1 MRQIVFFDLP
11 TESPKQRKAYRDFRK
26 FLINEG
32 FLMLQ
37 YSVYSKIVLNGT
49 QSTTVRRRIEFNKPD
64 EGSVVI
70 LKVTEKQFAGMEYVL
85 GEKNTSAANSNS
97 RFIILGEEK

>member
-26 FLINEG
+26 FLIGEG

-49 QSTTVRRRIEFNKPD
+49 QSATVRRRIEVNKPS
-64 EGSVVI
+64 EGSVVM

-85 GEKNTSAANSNS
+85 GEKNESAANSDS
-97 RFIILGEEK
+97 RLIILGDKR